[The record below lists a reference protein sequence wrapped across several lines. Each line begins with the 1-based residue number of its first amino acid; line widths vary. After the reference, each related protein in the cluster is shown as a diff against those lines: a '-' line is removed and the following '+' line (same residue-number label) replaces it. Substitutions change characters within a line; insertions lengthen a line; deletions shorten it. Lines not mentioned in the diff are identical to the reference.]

1 MKSFLTIYGY
11 NHITFN
17 IDKSVILPIYFDKS
31 YNNPVKL
38 YIDNKL
44 LKVVKSYIY
53 LGYWISEDLSDD
65 IDIYSNIKQLYKQSY
80 AISYNFNHC
89 SKDTQII
96 LFKTCV
102 SNIYLSSIWIP
113 NRYCMAKL
121 NIAYNNAYRIV
132 MNYRRRNSASLMFF
146 NDYVNNLTVKLRKLY
161 YSLYKRIQLSCNSL
175 SVLLYQYNIVFPS
188 PLFTMWY
195 NSLFV

>member
-1 MKSFLTIYGY
+1 MDIGFQRTYLM
-11 NHITFN
+11 
-17 IDKSVILPIYFDKS
+17 ILI
-31 YNNPVKL
+31 
-38 YIDNKL
+38 
-44 LKVVKSYIY
+44 YIY
-53 LGYWISEDLSDD
+53 
-65 IDIYSNIKQLYKQSY
+65 IYSNIKQLYKQSY

-89 SKDTQII
+89 YKDTKII
-96 LFKTCV
+96 LFKTFV

-113 NRYCMAKL
+113 NKYCMAKL

-146 NDYVNNLTVKLRKLY
+146 NDYVNNLTVKLRKSY

-175 SVLLYQYNIVFPS
+175 IVQLYEYDIVIPS